1 MSDDSVLFEVR
12 DSIAH
17 VTLNRPQAGNALDLE
32 MAKQLMAV
40 ALRCEAD
47 QGVRAVLLKGAG
59 KSFCA
64 GGDVKVFL
72 AQKELPAYLREIT
85 SYLHLAISRFA
96 RLDAPVIAAVQGS
109 AAGGGFSLAIS
120 GDLVIAAESATFLMA
135 YSKIGMAPDGGSTYF
150 LPRLVGLKRAME
162 LALINRVLSARE
174 ACEWGL
180 VTEVVPP
187 ENLESR
193 AEELARSLA
202 QGPTGAFGSAKRLLH
217 EGWNQTLETQMEL
230 ESRAIAET
238 GATTD
243 GQEGIRAFVEKRK
256 AGSIKIETH
265 LDVHFHGD
273 WLAITGSGIEAP
285 SLNFFH
291 GAFIQAHAQRPL
303 QPDPGNFSGF
313 VYNDFENHSSLI
325 LGIASLH

>member
-1 MSDDSVLFEVR
+1 MSNDPILFEVR
-12 DSIAH
+12 DNVAH
-17 VTLNRPQAGNALDLE
+17 VTLNRPKASNALDLE

-47 QGVRAVLLKGAG
+47 RNVRAVLLTGAG

-120 GDLVIAAESATFLMA
+120 CDLVIAADSATFLMA

-150 LPRLVGLKRAME
+150 LPRLVGMKRAME
-162 LALINRVLSARE
+162 LALTNRVLSARE
-174 ACEWGL
+174 ACEWGI
-180 VTEVVPP
+180 VTEVVPQ

-217 EGWNQTLETQMEL
+217 GGWNQTLETQMEL
-230 ESRAIAET
+230 ESRAIAEAGGT
-238 GATTD
+238 AD
-243 GQEGIRAFVEKRK
+243 GQEGIKAFVEKRK
-256 AGSIKIETH
+256 AKFGRS
-265 LDVHFHGD
+265 
-273 WLAITGSGIEAP
+273 
-285 SLNFFH
+285 
-291 GAFIQAHAQRPL
+291 
-303 QPDPGNFSGF
+303 
-313 VYNDFENHSSLI
+313 
-325 LGIASLH
+325 

>member
-1 MSDDSVLFEVR
+1 MSNNPVLFEVR
-12 DSIAH
+12 DNVAH

-32 MAKQLMAV
+32 MSKQLMAA

-47 QGVRAVLLKGAG
+47 QSVRAVLLKGAG

-64 GGDVKVFL
+64 GGDVKVFV
-72 AQKELPAYLREIT
+72 AQKELSAYLREIT
-85 SYLHLAISRFA
+85 SYLHMAISRFA
-96 RLDAPVIAAVQGS
+96 RLDAPVIAAVQGP

-120 GDLVIAAESATFLMA
+120 CDLVIAAESATFLMA

-162 LALINRVLSARE
+162 LALTNRALSARE
-174 ACEWGL
+174 ACDWGI
-180 VTEVVPP
+180 VTEVVTT

-217 EGWNQTLETQMEL
+217 GGWNQTLETQMEL

-238 GATTD
+238 GRTAD
-243 GQEGIRAFVEKRK
+243 
-256 AGSIKIETH
+256 
-265 LDVHFHGD
+265 
-273 WLAITGSGIEAP
+273 
-285 SLNFFH
+285 
-291 GAFIQAHAQRPL
+291 
-303 QPDPGNFSGF
+303 
-313 VYNDFENHSSLI
+313 
-325 LGIASLH
+325 

>member
-1 MSDDSVLFEVR
+1 MSDTSVLFEVR
-12 DSIAH
+12 DQVAH
-17 VTLNRPQAGNALDLE
+17 LTLNRPQAGNALDLG

-47 QGVRAVLLKGAG
+47 QNVRAVLLKGAG

-72 AQKELPAYLREIT
+72 AQKELPQYLREIT

-120 GDLVIAAESATFLMA
+120 CDLVIAAESANFLMA

-150 LPRLVGLKRAME
+150 LPRLVGLKRALE
-162 LALINRVLSARE
+162 LALTNRVLSARE
-174 ACEWGL
+174 ACEWGI
-180 VTEVVPP
+180 VTEVVAP
-187 ENLESR
+187 EDLESR

-217 EGWNQTLETQMEL
+217 GGWHRRWKHRW
-230 ESRAIAET
+230 SW
-238 GATTD
+238 
-243 GQEGIRAFVEKRK
+243 K
-256 AGSIKIETH
+256 A
-265 LDVHFHGD
+265 
-273 WLAITGSGIEAP
+273 AP
-285 SLNFFH
+285 SQKRAGL
-291 GAFIQAHAQRPL
+291 RM
-303 QPDPGNFSGF
+303 DRKESGR
-313 VYNDFENHSSLI
+313 S
-325 LGIASLH
+325 

>member
-1 MSDDSVLFEVR
+1 MPDDPVLFEVR
-12 DSIAH
+12 DNVAH

-40 ALRCEAD
+40 SLRCEAD
-47 QGVRAVLLKGAG
+47 RGVRTVLLKGAG

-64 GGDVKVFL
+64 GGDVKIFL
-72 AQKELPAYLREIT
+72 AQKELPPYLREIT

-120 GDLVIAAESATFLMA
+120 CDLVLAAESATFLMA

-162 LALINRVLSARE
+162 LTLTNRVLSAPE
-174 ACEWGL
+174 ARDWGI
-180 VTEVVPP
+180 VTEVVAP
-187 ENLESR
+187 ELLAAR

-202 QGPTGAFGSAKRLLH
+202 QGPTGAFGAAKRLLH
-217 EGWNQTLETQMEL
+217 GGWNQTLETQMEL
-230 ESRAIAET
+230 ESRAIAEAGGT
-238 GATTD
+238 AD

-256 AGSIKIETH
+256 AKFAGRE
-265 LDVHFHGD
+265 
-273 WLAITGSGIEAP
+273 
-285 SLNFFH
+285 
-291 GAFIQAHAQRPL
+291 
-303 QPDPGNFSGF
+303 
-313 VYNDFENHSSLI
+313 
-325 LGIASLH
+325 

>member
-1 MSDDSVLFEVR
+1 MSETSILLEVR
-12 DSIAH
+12 DSVAH

-47 QGVRAVLLKGAG
+47 RSVRAVLLKGAG

-64 GGDVKVFL
+64 GGDVKVFA
-72 AQKELPAYLREIT
+72 AQPQLRQYLREIT

-96 RLDAPVIAAVQGS
+96 RLDAPVIAAIQGS

-120 GDLVIAAESATFLMA
+120 CDLVIAAESATFLMA
-135 YSKIGMAPDGGSTYF
+135 YTKIGMAPDGGSTYF

-162 LALINRVLSARE
+162 VALTNRVLSARE
-174 ACEWGL
+174 ACEWGI
-180 VTEVVPP
+180 VTEVVAGD
-187 ENLESR
+187 NLSSR

-202 QGPTGAFGSAKRLLH
+202 QGPTGAFGSAKRLMH
-217 EGWNQTLETQMEL
+217 GGWNQTLETQMEL

-238 GATTD
+238 GGTAD

-256 AGSIKIETH
+256 ARFAGK
-265 LDVHFHGD
+265 
-273 WLAITGSGIEAP
+273 
-285 SLNFFH
+285 
-291 GAFIQAHAQRPL
+291 
-303 QPDPGNFSGF
+303 
-313 VYNDFENHSSLI
+313 
-325 LGIASLH
+325 

>member
-1 MSDDSVLFEVR
+1 MADDPVLFEVR
-12 DSIAH
+12 DNVAH
-17 VTLNRPQAGNALDLE
+17 VTLNRPQTSNALDLE
-32 MAKQLMAV
+32 MAKRLMAA

-47 QGVRAVLLKGAG
+47 KSVRGVLLKGEG
-59 KSFCA
+59 RSFCA

-120 GDLVIAAESATFLMA
+120 CDLVLAAESATFLMA

-162 LALINRVLSARE
+162 LALTNRALSARE
-174 ACEWGL
+174 ACEWGM
-180 VTEVVPP
+180 VTEVVPQ
-187 ENLESR
+187 ENLKSR
-193 AEELARSLA
+193 AEELVQELA

-217 EGWNQTLETQMEL
+217 VGWNQTLETQMEL

-238 GATTD
+238 GGTAD

-256 AGSIKIETH
+256 TKFGGK
-265 LDVHFHGD
+265 
-273 WLAITGSGIEAP
+273 
-285 SLNFFH
+285 
-291 GAFIQAHAQRPL
+291 
-303 QPDPGNFSGF
+303 
-313 VYNDFENHSSLI
+313 
-325 LGIASLH
+325 